1 MDACNAQKINF
12 MEMAMYNEHNDL
24 LSSSNQETKKRSRLV
39 LFAGVVL
46 VFCGVTALLCH
57 TFYSSQKNDILAT
70 QKERLQLTT
79 EATIESIRLWG
90 VSLDNQARRV
100 SESELY
106 RLFAQDIAAVDEQKS
121 GMLNESGAISILDED
136 MAFLAEQIPMMRNI
150 LLDFMSYN
158 GLHDARLVSPDGKT
172 LLSSIA
178 RPTPLQEEQ
187 VLAVRRAAATN
198 KTTYAPV
205 RASSTGLILDYA
217 TPLLPASVSDET
229 AKPVGAFLLSV
240 PVTGQIANFTSSGT
254 SVHREIKSNIL
265 HYDGKQWETVLPNST
280 EAVPSSIKIDAN
292 AASVPFGKRESLSGK
307 SEVYSIGMIVPN
319 IGWIVIEELPAHI
332 VEEQL
337 NRAFNLIYGAGTF
350 LCLSVLLML
359 ALVWWIMIGREQ
371 RSVAQKFRKLYQLI
385 RQQKHL
391 LDSINI
397 SLDVGLMMVDV
408 SGKLHLVNR
417 AFALIVDKTEETL
430 QGKNLHDIVP
440 DNVALQVQEAVAN
453 VSKSDESKT
462 IEITL
467 PLKGEDRL
475 FRATLFPFEDK
486 DEDDSTSAAV
496 ITMQDIT
503 EFRRSSE
510 KRNKQQM
517 STIEALVSTIERVD
531 PYLAGHSTLMR
542 RLAELLSENMGLDAK
557 DRDTLTTAAV
567 LSQIGRIFVPRD
579 LLSKTDKLTPE
590 EQAEIAKI
598 PEYAYD
604 ILKTINFD
612 NPVPAAVVQMNEKLD
627 GSGSPNQLKDDAI
640 SLHGRILGI
649 INTFCAMASPRAFR
663 AGLPIDVALSILR
676 KDTKSYDQN
685 IVECLATVLMSQQG
699 AEAIAA
705 RLAEVTEEK

>member
-1 MDACNAQKINF
+1 
-12 MEMAMYNEHNDL
+12 MYEEHNNL
-24 LSSSNQETKKRSRLV
+24 LSSDNQDSKKKSRLA
-39 LFAGVVL
+39 LFVGVVL

-57 TFYSSQKNDILAT
+57 TFYSAQKNDILAT
-70 QKERLQLTT
+70 QEERLMLTAEST
-79 EATIESIRLWG
+79 MESIRLWG
-90 VSLDNQARRV
+90 VSLDSQARRV

-106 RLFAQDIAAVDEQKS
+106 RMFAQDIAQVDDQKA
-121 GMLNESGAISILDED
+121 GMLNDPNATNILDED
-136 MAFLAEQIPMMRNI
+136 IAFLAEQIPMMRTI
-150 LLDFMSYN
+150 LLDFMNYN
-158 GLHDARLVSPDGKT
+158 GLQDARLVSPDGNT
-172 LLSSIA
+172 LLSSLA

-187 VLAVRRAAATN
+187 ANAVRKAAESN
-198 KTTYAPV
+198 KTTYAPI
-205 RASSTGLILDYA
+205 RPSATGLMLDYA
-217 TPLLPASVSDET
+217 TPLLPAMLSDEK

-240 PVTGQIANFTSSGT
+240 PVTGQIANFTSRGSGA
-254 SVHREIKSNIL
+254 SHREIQSNIL
-265 HYDGKQWETVLPNST
+265 QFDGKQWEVIRPDSTQALPSGFELAKDT
-280 EAVPSSIKIDAN
+280 KALPFAKRIAV
-292 AASVPFGKRESLSGK
+292 SGK
-307 SEVYSIGMIVPN
+307 DEVYSVGMLVPN
-319 IGWIVIEELPAHI
+319 IGWVVVEELPAHI
-332 VEEQL
+332 VDTQL
-337 NRAFNLIYGAGTF
+337 NRAFNLVYGAGAF

-371 RSVAQKFRKLYQLI
+371 RSVAEKFRKLYQVI

-417 AFALIVDKTEETL
+417 AFALIVGKKEEEL
-430 QGKNLHDIVP
+430 QGQNLHNIMP
-440 DNVALQVQEAVAN
+440 DNVALQVQEAVASVSN
-453 VSKSDESKT
+453 SNESKS
-462 IEITL
+462 IEIKL
-467 PLKGEDRL
+467 VLQGEERL

-486 DEDDSTSAAV
+486 EDGSTSAAV
-496 ITMQDIT
+496 MTIQDIT

-542 RLAELLSENMGLDAK
+542 RLAELLAENMGLDAK
-557 DRDTLTTAAV
+557 DKDTITTAAV

-598 PEYAYD
+598 PEYAYN
-604 ILKTINFD
+604 ILSTIDFG

-627 GSGSPNQLKDDAI
+627 GSGTPHHLQGDAI
-640 SLHGRILGI
+640 SLHGRILGV

-663 AGLPIDVALSILR
+663 AGLPMDVALGILR
-676 KDTKSYDQN
+676 KDNQAYDQK
-685 IVECLATVLMSQQG
+685 IVENLATVLTSSQG

-705 RLAEVTEEK
+705 RLAEVTAEK